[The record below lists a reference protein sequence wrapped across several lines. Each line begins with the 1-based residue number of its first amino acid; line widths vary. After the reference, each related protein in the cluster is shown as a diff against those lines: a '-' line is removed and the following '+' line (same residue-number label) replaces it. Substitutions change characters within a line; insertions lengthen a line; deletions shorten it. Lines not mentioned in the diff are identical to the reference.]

1 MNSKNILIRVNQL
14 YKIFGDGDKSAL
26 DLVKNGMSKD
36 ELLEKSNCVLG
47 LNNINL
53 KINDLEIL
61 GYYLPVIKVECIY
74 QKSVRLEDI
83 INIKCR
89 IFSIPKSKLRFD
101 YDVLKNDE
109 KVKVAS
115 GYTEHA
121 FLNIKKNKPA
131 KPPTSLLNKIK
142 LYF

>member
-1 MNSKNILIRVNQL
+1 MISYTFSTKVF
-14 YKIFGDGDKSAL
+14 YKDIDKMGIVYYSRY
-26 DLVKNGMSKD
+26 
-36 ELLEKSNCVLG
+36 LEFFEQARTET

-53 KINDLEIL
+53 KIKDLEIL
-61 GYYLPVIKVECIY
+61 GFYLPVIKVECIY
-74 QKSVRLEDI
+74 LKSVRLEDI

-101 YDVLKNDE
+101 YDVLKNNE
-109 KVKVAS
+109 KVKVAF

-131 KPPTSLLNKIK
+131 KPPTSLLKKINF
-142 LYF
+142 YF

>member
-1 MNSKNILIRVNQL
+1 MGIVYYSR
-14 YKIFGDGDKSAL
+14 Y
-26 DLVKNGMSKD
+26 
-36 ELLEKSNCVLG
+36 LEFFEQARTET

-53 KINDLEIL
+53 KIKDLEIL
-61 GYYLPVIKVECIY
+61 GFYLPVIKVECIY
-74 QKSVRLEDI
+74 LKSVRLEDT

-115 GYTEHA
+115 GYSEHV

-131 KPPTSLLNKIK
+131 KPPTSLLEKIK
-142 LYF
+142 FYF